1 MSSPAM
7 SRCQASSRT
16 CEAGLAENATRENPH
31 RPSIVPTSVSRRHSL
46 MLLVLA
52 SLWGASFMFIKV
64 GVRELAPGTLICFR
78 LALGAMTVLP
88 VALVTLGRREL
99 ARSLRAAAGPLFLV
113 GLINSALPIT
123 VLAWGEKRVDS
134 GLAAVIQA
142 SAPLFTALLA
152 LRFSR
157 GEVVTGS
164 RFAGLLVGFGGVA
177 LLVGV
182 QPRGDVLSALAIT
195 FTALCYAAAAL
206 YSARALAH
214 VPPLVT
220 AVGALASATL
230 ILVPFAIAQPPH
242 GVPGWKVTGSLLAL
256 GILGTGVAYVLYYA
270 LLAGAGASRAI
281 LITYLSP
288 ALALGYGAIFLGE
301 AVTASAVVGLAL
313 VLGGVAL
320 GTGVAR
326 PLRRRAPVAS
336 PP

>member
-1 MSSPAM
+1 
-7 SRCQASSRT
+7 
-16 CEAGLAENATRENPH
+16 
-31 RPSIVPTSVSRRHSL
+31 
-46 MLLVLA
+46 MLLALA
-52 SLWGASFMFIKV
+52 ALWGASFMFIKV

-78 LALGAMTVLP
+78 LALGTLTLLP
-88 VALVTLGRREL
+88 VALLTVGARDLRRQ
-99 ARSLRAAAGPLFLV
+99 LRAAAEPLLLV
-113 GLINSALPIT
+113 GLLNSALPIT
-123 VLAWGEKRVDS
+123 VLAWAEKRVDS

-157 GEVVTGS
+157 AEVVTGA
-164 RFAGLLVGFGGVA
+164 RLVGLLVGFGGVA
-177 LLVGV
+177 LLVGA
-182 QPRGDVLSALAIT
+182 QPSGDVLSAAAIT
-195 FTALCYAAAAL
+195 FTAFCYAVAAL
-206 YSARALAH
+206 YSARALAE

-220 AVGALASATL
+220 SVGALGSATL
-230 ILVPFAIAQPPH
+230 MLVPFAIVQPPE

-270 LLAGAGASRAI
+270 LLAGAGASRSI
-281 LITYLSP
+281 LITYLVP
-288 ALALGYGAIFLGE
+288 ALALAYGAIILDE
-301 AVTASAVVGLAL
+301 PVTLAALAGLAL